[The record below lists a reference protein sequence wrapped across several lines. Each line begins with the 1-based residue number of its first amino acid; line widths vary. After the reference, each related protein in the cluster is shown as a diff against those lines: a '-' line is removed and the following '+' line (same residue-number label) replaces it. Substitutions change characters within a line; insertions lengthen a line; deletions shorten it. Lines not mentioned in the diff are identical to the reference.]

1 MYTQSIYALFL
12 ALYIH
17 LWSSSAQT
25 LCYNPDGTVPST
37 PYTPCNSTAEG
48 VHSACCTLGD
58 VCSNRDTVL
67 VMVGP
72 YIGVASQIR
81 LGLHSSAVNN
91 AEIVRNGNL
100 DIGIS
105 SSLTREAA
113 IDSYSNVY
121 HCGLNN
127 GSEVGL
133 WCCGGKSNTSESIAG
148 CCNTT
153 LFYPGSPLEPEF
165 GGFFAPA
172 TEPSNPVPSSPGT
185 YLTTIQNAPI
195 SKPQQQWH
203 ERVAIGLG
211 VGIPFCLIA
220 SGSLLLLFR
229 EHKLR
234 LRAESTARII
244 NDKRLKGG
252 EGSERGL
259 HGSEDHNAPQELENE
274 LKDPN
279 ELDSQQ
285 VHEVAPH
292 DNTYRLGWM
301 QSPQVL

>member
-1 MYTQSIYALFL
+1 MA
-12 ALYIH
+12 
-17 LWSSSAQT
+17 
-25 LCYNPDGTVPST
+25 
-37 PYTPCNSTAEG
+37 
-48 VHSACCTLGD
+48 
-58 VCSNRDTVL
+58 TVL
-67 VMVGP
+67 VMVGS
-72 YIGVASQIR
+72 YIGVAARIR

-91 AEIVRNGNL
+91 AEIVRDGNL
-100 DIGIS
+100 DIGIFS
-105 SSLTREAA
+105 PLTREAA
-113 IDSYSNVY
+113 IDSYNNVY
-121 HCGLNN
+121 HCGWNN
-127 GSEVGL
+127 GSQVGR
-133 WCCGGKSNTSESIAG
+133 WCCGGKSDTRESIAG

-153 LFYPGSPLEPEF
+153 LFSPGSPEHPEF
-165 GGFFAPA
+165 GGFFTPA
-172 TEPSNPVPSSPGT
+172 TELNISATSTSAPSATQSISKSGPSNPVPSSPGAN
-185 YLTTIQNAPI
+185 LTTSQNAPI
-195 SKPQQQWH
+195 SKPQQQSH

-244 NDKRLKGG
+244 DDKRFKGG

-279 ELDSQQ
+279 ELDSQE

-292 DNTYRLGWM
+292 DNTYRLGWT
-301 QSPQVL
+301 QSSQVL